1 MAQCS
6 FKLNAVH
13 LSCKIH
19 NAETKLSRQAHK
31 LTTEMLILMLTKEW
45 QSTKYENKKKVNLTL

>member
-1 MAQCS
+1 MTQCS

-19 NAETKLSRQAHK
+19 SSETKLPRQAHK
-31 LTTEMLILMLTKEW
+31 ITTEILILMLTKEL
-45 QSTKYENKKKVNLTL
+45 QSTKYENIKKEI

>member
-1 MAQCS
+1 MVQCS

-19 NAETKLSRQAHK
+19 NAETKLPRQAHK
-31 LTTEMLILMLTKEW
+31 ITTEMLILMLTKEW
-45 QSTKYENKKKVNLTL
+45 QSTKYENIKK